1 MQVCGAVFADY
12 MGCGFL
18 RQDRA
23 AIIGTRVYTLKGQRT
38 GEKGCG
44 VRVSLRTLHR
54 VSIKPYVDR
63 DRLCCK
69 RIQNNSEDNLE
80 EKHRNKCNC
89 SVLLYVCVFY
99 NL

>member
-1 MQVCGAVFADY
+1 M
-12 MGCGFL
+12 
-18 RQDRA
+18 
-23 AIIGTRVYTLKGQRT
+23 KGERT

-54 VSIKPYVDR
+54 VSIEPYVDSIGTGHAASLFR
-63 DRLCCK
+63 
-69 RIQNNSEDNLE
+69 RIIQKNNSEEDNLE
-80 EKHRNKCNC
+80 EKERNKCNC